1 MKDLQTPREV
11 HLLYQ
16 AILSVFLQSPT
27 SSYTIP
33 MFHPSVSPVGKLISY
48 LMEGF
53 VTA

>member
-1 MKDLQTPREV
+1 MKGLQTPREL
-11 HLLYQ
+11 HLLCQ
-16 AILSVFLQSPT
+16 ATLTVFLQSIT

-33 MFHPSVSPVGKLISY
+33 MFHLSGSPVGKLISY